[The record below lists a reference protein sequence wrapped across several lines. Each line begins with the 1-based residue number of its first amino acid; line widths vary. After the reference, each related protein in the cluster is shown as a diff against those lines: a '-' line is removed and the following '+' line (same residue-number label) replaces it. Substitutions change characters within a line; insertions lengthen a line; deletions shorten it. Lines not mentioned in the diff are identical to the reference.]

1 MLNASRNNGEA
12 KEESNGPAAP
22 VERNAAEPTNNAIEV
37 EASPI
42 TNFAMSAYIESS
54 GIKVPFSPLMSIA
67 NGPGASFA
75 QINLHNAGNIKRPT
89 TIPAKPGN

>member
-1 MLNASRNNGEA
+1 
-12 KEESNGPAAP
+12 
-22 VERNAAEPTNNAIEV
+22 
-37 EASPI
+37 
-42 TNFAMSAYIESS
+42 MSAYIESS